1 MECNELIEFVLSIVA
16 IIFGGGVLGKLI
28 EFFVK
33 RSDEQKANKID
44 LYKNLYNQ
52 LCKYSSWLE
61 FTLLDYFKNVHSH
74 CNTIEGKCNVIKE
87 KIAQINTLK
96 KQVAS
101 FHRKCKKGKYNEET
115 CQLCTQKRKELSCL
129 FETLNLEYVTIENL
143 SSNKFNY
150 WMYHSEQ
157 IQKGLCDYMNMR
169 KIDLWVKLQDR
180 T

>member
-96 KQVAS
+96 NKLHLFIENA
-101 FHRKCKKGKYNEET
+101 KKGNIMKKHVNYA
-115 CQLCTQKRKELSCL
+115 RKKEKNYHVCL
-129 FETLNLEYVTIENL
+129 
-143 SSNKFNY
+143 
-150 WMYHSEQ
+150 
-157 IQKGLCDYMNMR
+157 R
-169 KIDLWVKLQDR
+169 P
-180 T
+180 